1 VKLGFGEKSKTPK
14 SWNFKG
20 DEKQEN

>member
-14 SWNFKG
+14 SWSFKG